1 MTRHS
6 IHDVQ
11 HPTAENPDD
20 GIVARAIDLTKVY
33 GSKDNEVMALD
44 HVNVEFKRG
53 EMTAIMGP
61 SGSGKSTLMHCMA
74 GLDTPSSGKVMV
86 EGLEVSSMNQKQL
99 TDLRR
104 EQIGFIFQSFNLVP
118 TLSAEENILLPLQI
132 AKRPIDRE
140 WFNQVVKVVGLEKRL
155 THRPSQLSGGQQ
167 QRVACARAIMA
178 RPSVI
183 FADEPTG
190 NLDSRSSRE
199 VLGFLRDSVRD
210 YGQSIVIVTHDP
222 RAASFADRVLVLADG
237 NITRDMQHPTYN
249 EILEVFAGDDDI
261 DDVPKPTWSRRP
273 PQRRAHRHDSH
284 RIARRAQPFRPF
296 HHVDRGHRARREF
309 RGRLVL
315 FPRNAQQPGFTDDV
329 HQCGP

>member
-20 GIVARAIDLTKVY
+20 GIVAHAIDLTKVY

-74 GLDTPSSGKVMV
+74 GLDTPSSGKVIV

-210 YGQSIVIVTHDP
+210 YGQSIVMVTHDP

-261 DDVPKPTWSRRP
+261 DDVPAADMVAPST
-273 PQRRAHRHDSH
+273 ATEG
-284 RIARRAQPFRPF
+284 AQ
-296 HHVDRGHRARREF
+296 A
-309 RGRLVL
+309 
-315 FPRNAQQPGFTDDV
+315 
-329 HQCGP
+329 

>member
-74 GLDTPSSGKVMV
+74 GLDTPSSGKVIV

-210 YGQSIVIVTHDP
+210 YGQSNVMVTHDP

-261 DDVPKPTWSRRP
+261 DDVPAADMVAPST
-273 PQRRAHRHDSH
+273 ATEDSQ
-284 RIARRAQPFRPF
+284 A
-296 HHVDRGHRARREF
+296 
-309 RGRLVL
+309 
-315 FPRNAQQPGFTDDV
+315 
-329 HQCGP
+329 